1 MTYSISTKEIW
12 RIAVPI
18 MIGNLA
24 QTLIT
29 FTDTAFLG
37 HLDSDVALSSSMM
50 AGMYYFVFT
59 TMAMGLAIGIQIIIA
74 RRFGEKQY
82 NKIGSIFQHGAASI
96 LIFGLVLFL
105 IMKLFSDAILDFIIE
120 DNDIYN
126 GAMEYISYRQY
137 GIVFVCFNYLFRALY
152 TGLSNTKVITFSTI
166 IMATVNI
173 ILDYGLIFGE
183 LGLPRMEIGGAALA
197 SLIAE
202 ITATTFFAVYTYIT
216 LGKREYELFKPHGF
230 DKALAVNIIRIATPT
245 MFQKLFSFSAWFI
258 FFILIEKMGKDAI
271 NISSIS
277 RSVYMILFIP
287 VFGFLATSNTLTS
300 RIIGA
305 GHADEVLSMVLR
317 IILNCILCCIPL
329 ILVCLIFPTT
339 VMSIYTPNM
348 ELAASAVPS
357 IRVICGAI
365 LFQAVGAVAFEA
377 VSGTGNTNAALW
389 LELGILVLYI
399 VYVWIITG
407 ITTQVHW
414 VWTCEYLYGG
424 ILAIVSILY
433 VKYANWQKRRL

>member
-1 MTYSISTKEIW
+1 MKTSISTKEIW

-37 HLDSDVALSSSMM
+37 HLGVVALGASMM

-74 RRFGEKQY
+74 RRFGAKEY
-82 NKIGSIFQHGAASI
+82 NKIGGIFQHGAVSI
-96 LIFGLVLFL
+96 LIFGLLLFA
-105 IMKLFSDAILDFIIE
+105 IIRIFSGSLLDFIIE
-120 DNDIYN
+120 SDGIYA
-126 GAMEYISYRQY
+126 GAMEYIGFRQF
-137 GIVFVCFNYLFRALY
+137 GIVFVCFNYLYRALY
-152 TGLSNTKVITFSTI
+152 TGLSNTKVITYSTI
-166 IMATVNI
+166 LMATVNI
-173 ILDYGLIFGE
+173 VLDYCLIFGKM
-183 LGLPRMEIGGAALA
+183 GLPEMGIAGAALA

-202 ITATTFFAVYTYIT
+202 VTASLFFTVYTYIK

-230 DKALAVNIIRIATPT
+230 DKELAVNIVRIATPT

-258 FFILIEKMGKDAI
+258 FFILIEKMGEEAI
-271 NISSIS
+271 GISSIA

-305 GHADEVLSMVLR
+305 GHADEVLRTVFR
-317 IILNCILCCIPL
+317 IILNCIICCIPL
-329 ILVCLIFPTT
+329 ILVCIFFPST
-339 VMSIYTPNM
+339 VMSIYTNDM
-348 ELAASAVPS
+348 ALANAAIPS
-357 IRVICGAI
+357 IYVICGAI
-365 LFQAVGAVAFEA
+365 IFQAIGAVAFES

-389 LELGILVLYI
+389 LEFGILALYI
-399 VYVWIITG
+399 VYIWMLTN
-407 ITTQVHW
+407 ITTHVEW

-424 ILAIVSILY
+424 LIALVSIIY
-433 VKYANWQKRRL
+433 IRFANWKKLKI